1 MFQKTLN
8 FIRKTVSKFL
18 NFNIMKK
25 LYLFCLALALCC
37 FASCSIEDTI
47 HPFKE
52 ESENTTK
59 SPDSVTMTEG
69 EIVLGEK
76 LDNPFSVSNMQKA
89 YNSLL
94 KDKNKLSQLS
104 TLGEI
109 KTTHYYVRFL
119 PKSEEELDILQSHT
133 DWILYE
139 YPLDYEILEYGIS
152 YHDPSLPDSSLTYQY
167 AAIEAD
173 KFDPYR
179 GHMAIE
185 YEILENLYIPEEA
198 AVSGEKPGTGF
209 KPSTSTVIEMLV
221 NESLRL
227 TGNLD
232 DTVSPTSGQW
242 YPSGRIMAYDDIV
255 EDTIPLEGVQVR
267 MRYWFT
273 TRWATTDKDG
283 YFKCGKSF
291 SHAVNYSIVWQGDR
305 WDIRDGCIGQAYYN
319 GPKQKTEWNLTI
331 GNGTTRSLRY
341 SAIHRAAY
349 RYYNGDTYG
358 LSRPANSRKEKIGY
372 IHKEGDVY
380 GSYFRQIGAGIGID
394 IAIYGISN
402 GKYREPSNIYSTAC
416 HELGHASH
424 YTNSKSKYKSAQDRV
439 LESWARFVQYHL
451 TNKEYEELGMQDSLN
466 QYRIFD
472 LSTIYNPN
480 EPPAYQAVRVIIPDM
495 EFNFQKWNT
504 HIGDTFS
511 SYTPLFIDMSDDMNQ
526 RYYYELWEETTG
538 IPKHPEYYPD
548 DDVAYLPAEAIED
561 FVFNSTSF
569 AEIKW
574 ALERYVLDNP
584 ELEDNIMYN
593 FTAENINKLFECYL

>member
-1 MFQKTLN
+1 MKKHIFAE
-8 FIRKTVSKFL
+8 SL
-18 NFNIMKK
+18 NFNIMRNF
-25 LYLFCLALALCC
+25 YLACLLLAFCCL
-37 FASCSIEDTI
+37 FSCSKEDTT
-47 HPFKE
+47 PFLKGE
-52 ESENTTK
+52 NENTTK
-59 SPDSVTMTEG
+59 SPDSATMTEG
-69 EIVLGEK
+69 EIILGEK

-94 KDKNKLSQLS
+94 KDKSKLSMMA

-139 YPLDYEILEYGIS
+139 YPLDYEILQYGIS
-152 YHDPSLPDSSLTYQY
+152 YHDPELPDSSLTYQY

-179 GHMAIE
+179 GHLGIE

-209 KPSTSTVIEMLV
+209 KPSTSTAIETLV
-221 NESLRL
+221 SESLRL
-227 TGNLD
+227 TGNAES
-232 DTVSPTSGQW
+232 TTSPTGGEW

-291 SHAVNYSIVWQGDR
+291 SYAVNYSIVWQGDR

-372 IHKEGDVY
+372 FHKDGGKN

-402 GKYREPSNIYSTAC
+402 GEYREPSNIYSTAC

-424 YTNSKSKYKSAQDRV
+424 YTNSKSKYKTAQNRV
-439 LESWARFVQYHL
+439 IESWARFAQYHL
-451 TNKEYEELGMQDSLN
+451 TNKEYEELGFLHSLN
-466 QYRIFD
+466 EHTIFD
-472 LSTIYNPN
+472 LSGLFT
-480 EPPAYQAVRVIIPDM
+480 PPVYIETYMITPDHQY
-495 EFNFQKWNT
+495 NFQKWNT
-504 HIGDTFS
+504 HIGDTFMD
-511 SYTPLFIDMSDDMNQ
+511 YTPLFIDMSDDMNQ
-526 RYYYELWEETTG
+526 RYYYELMESTKGT
-538 IPKHPEYYPD
+538 ISHPEYYPD
-548 DDVAYLPAEAIED
+548 DDVAFLPAEAIEN

-574 ALERYVLDNP
+574 ALEKYVLDNP
-584 ELEDNIMYN
+584 ELRDDDMYN

>member
-1 MFQKTLN
+1 MKKHIFAESLK
-8 FIRKTVSKFL
+8 
-18 NFNIMKK
+18 FNIMRNF
-25 LYLFCLALALCC
+25 YLACLLLAFCCL
-37 FASCSIEDTI
+37 FSCSKEDTT
-47 HPFKE
+47 PFLKGE
-52 ESENTTK
+52 NENTTK
-59 SPDSVTMTEG
+59 SPDSATMTEG
-69 EIVLGEK
+69 EIILGEK

-94 KDKNKLSQLS
+94 KDKSKLSMMA

-139 YPLDYEILEYGIS
+139 YPLDYEILQYGIS
-152 YHDPSLPDSSLTYQY
+152 YHDPELPDSSLTYQY

-179 GHMAIE
+179 GHLGIE

-209 KPSTSTVIEMLV
+209 KPSTSTAIETLV
-221 NESLRL
+221 SESLRL
-227 TGNLD
+227 TGNAES
-232 DTVSPTSGQW
+232 TTSPTGGEW

-291 SHAVNYSIVWQGDR
+291 SYAVNYSIVWQGDR

-372 IHKEGDVY
+372 FHKDGGKN

-402 GKYREPSNIYSTAC
+402 GEYREPSNIYSTAC

-424 YTNSKSKYKSAQDRV
+424 YTNSKSKYKTAQNRV
-439 LESWARFVQYHL
+439 IESWARFAQYHL
-451 TNKEYEELGMQDSLN
+451 TNKEYEELGFLQSLN
-466 QYRIFD
+466 EHTIFD
-472 LSTIYNPN
+472 LSGLFT
-480 EPPAYQAVRVIIPDM
+480 PPVYIETYMITPDHQY
-495 EFNFQKWNT
+495 NFQKWNT
-504 HIGDTFS
+504 HIGDTFMD
-511 SYTPLFIDMSDDMNQ
+511 YTPLFIDMSDDMNQ
-526 RYYYELWEETTG
+526 RYYYELMESTKGT
-538 IPKHPEYYPD
+538 ISHPEYYPD
-548 DDVAYLPAEAIED
+548 DDVAFLPAEAIEN

-574 ALERYVLDNP
+574 ALEKYVLDNP
-584 ELEDNIMYN
+584 ELRDDDMYN